1 MNKAVDDLTRPNRKS
16 RRPSGPKFINGQ
28 RIVRLREIRTP
39 MPPFVMVTWG
49 IFDLD
54 GRKPLFKTLTRKDAA
69 AIATREGW
77 RYIGSQELA

>member
-1 MNKAVDDLTRPNRKS
+1 
-16 RRPSGPKFINGQ
+16 
-28 RIVRLREIRTP
+28 

-54 GRKPLFKTLTRKDAA
+54 GRKPLFNTLTRKDAA